1 MRTNAKQR
9 EISMSWNY
17 RIIKTKDGEDNF
29 YQIHEVYYS
38 EDGKINGYTS
48 KGATVGGSNIAE
60 VKWVLMEMLSCLERD
75 IITDTGTIIKVGT
88 DNPKKDK

>member
-1 MRTNAKQR
+1 MKIQLDTKATN
-9 EISMSWNY
+9 MSWNY
-17 RIIKTKDGEDNF
+17 RVIKTKDGEDNF

-75 IITDTGTIIKVGT
+75 IIMEEHLTAISSE
-88 DNPKKDK
+88 KDK